1 MLIFIYIEKNM
12 SNLII
17 SQIVFLFYDG
27 KESSMNSLDWF
38 IIIVYLGAMV
48 GLSVYLGRGQTN
60 EEDYFVG
67 GRKLSWWAVGLST
80 MATQTS
86 AISFISIPA
95 FVALK
100 EGGGLTW
107 LQYELAVPLAII
119 IVMVFLIPFFR
130 KLELISVYEYL
141 EWRFGSSVR
150 YLVSGIF
157 LISRGLATGVGVYAS
172 GIVLAVC
179 LGIPRWLT
187 ILIIG
192 VVTVIYDTIGGIT
205 AVVYSDVIQMVVL
218 ISGIVICIVYAADI
232 AGGLGDV
239 WSSFPAARRLAI
251 DPSTGLKGAGASVPF
266 WAFLFGGIFLYSS
279 YYGTDQSQ
287 VQRELSAAST
297 AETKKSL
304 LLNGFARFP
313 LTVLYVL
320 LGMVMLAVY
329 QKSPEL
335 IERVPYNKPDY
346 LVPQFILLY
355 LPQGVRALIF
365 ASLLSAAMSSLDS
378 ALNSLSASTVHDFI
392 APRLKNKDN
401 LLLVSKLTTVSWG
414 ILITGFAF
422 LVGNISE
429 TVIESINKIG
439 SAFFGPIL
447 AAFIVG
453 VFSKKASARSITAGI
468 LTGVGLNLFLWL
480 ALPGVYWMWW
490 NMTGFV
496 AAAGISYI
504 VSLFGPFMQPKDFSR
519 YVISGSDLIKAERRW
534 WPVYGVLVLYFF
546 LMLTLLLLI

>member
-1 MLIFIYIEKNM
+1 
-12 SNLII
+12 
-17 SQIVFLFYDG
+17 
-27 KESSMNSLDWF
+27 MNPFDWF
-38 IIIVYLGAMV
+38 IIIVYLCAMI
-48 GLSVYLGRGQTN
+48 GLSIYLGRNQSN

-119 IVMVFLIPFFR
+119 LVMVLLIPFFR
-130 KLELISVYEYL
+130 RLKLVSVYEYL

-150 YLVSGIF
+150 YLVSGVF
-157 LISRGLATGVGVYAS
+157 LVSRGLATGVGVYAS

-179 LGIPRWLT
+179 LGIPLWLT

-218 ISGIVICIVYAADI
+218 ISGIIICIVYASDI
-232 AGGLGDV
+232 VGGLDDV
-239 WSSFPAARRLAI
+239 WASFPEARRLAI
-251 DPSTGLKGAGASVPF
+251 DPSTGLRGTGASVPF
-266 WAFLFGGIFLYSS
+266 WAFLFGGIFLYTS

-287 VQRELSAAST
+287 VQRELSAATT
-297 AETKKSL
+297 ADTKKSL

-320 LGMVMLAVY
+320 LGMVMLAVF
-329 QKSPEL
+329 QNSPDL
-335 IERVPYNKPDY
+335 IERVPYDKPDY

-355 LPQGVRALIF
+355 LPQGLRALIF

-392 APRLKNKDN
+392 ASHLKKKNR
-401 LLLVSKLTTVSWG
+401 LLLVSKLTTVAWG
-414 ILITGFAF
+414 FLITGFAF
-422 LVGNISE
+422 LVGSISE

-453 VFSKKASARSITAGI
+453 VLSQKATAKSITTGI
-468 LTGVGLNLFLWL
+468 LSGVGFNLFLWL
-480 ALPGVYWMWW
+480 SLPGVYWMWW
-490 NMTGFV
+490 NMTGFLI
-496 AAAGISYI
+496 AAGTSYF
-504 VSLFGPFMQPKDFSR
+504 VCLFGLTTPARDVSQF
-519 YVISGSDLIKAERRW
+519 VLTGSDLLKTERHW
-534 WPVYGVLVLYFF
+534 WPVYLILVLYFF
-546 LMLTLLLLI
+546 LMITILLVI

>member
-1 MLIFIYIEKNM
+1 
-12 SNLII
+12 
-17 SQIVFLFYDG
+17 
-27 KESSMNSLDWF
+27 MNSFDWF
-38 IIIVYLGAMV
+38 IIIVYLCGMI
-48 GLSVYLGRGQTN
+48 GLSIYLGKSQSN

-100 EGGGLTW
+100 LGGGLTW

-119 IVMVFLIPFFR
+119 LVMAFLIPFFR
-130 KLELISVYEYL
+130 KLKLVSIYEYL

-150 YLVSGIF
+150 YLVSGVF
-157 LISRGLATGVGVYAS
+157 LVSRGLGTGVGVYAS

-179 LGIPRWLT
+179 LGIPLWLT

-218 ISGIVICIVYAADI
+218 ISGIMVCIVYAADI
-232 AGGLGDV
+232 VGGLDDV
-239 WSSFPAARRLAI
+239 WASFPEGRRIAI
-251 DPSTGLKGAGASVPF
+251 DPSTGFKGAEASVPF
-266 WAFLFGGIFLYSS
+266 WAFLFGGIFLYTS

-287 VQRELSAAST
+287 VQRELSAVTT
-297 AETKKSL
+297 ADTKKSL

-320 LGMVMLAVY
+320 LGMVMLGVFLN
-329 QKSPEL
+329 SPEL
-335 IERVPYNKPDY
+335 MARVPHDKPDY

-355 LPQGVRALIF
+355 LPQGLRALLF

-378 ALNSLSASTVHDFI
+378 ALNSLSAATVHDFI
-392 APRLKNKDN
+392 APRLKTKDR
-401 LLLVSKLTTVSWG
+401 LLLISKLTTVSWG
-414 ILITGFAF
+414 ILITVFAF
-422 LVGNISE
+422 LVGGISE

-453 VFSKKASARSITAGI
+453 VLSKKATPRSITTGI
-468 LTGVGLNLFLWL
+468 LAGVAFNLLL
-480 ALPGVYWMWW
+480 RLSLPGVYWMWW
-490 NMTGFV
+490 NMSGFLV
-496 AAAGISYI
+496 ASGVSYI
-504 VSLFGPFMQPKDFSR
+504 VSLFDPTSLSKDISQ
-519 YVISGSDLIKAERRW
+519 YVLRGSDLLQEERRW
-534 WPVYGVLVLYFF
+534 WPVYAGLVLYFF
-546 LMLTLLLLI
+546 LMLTLLLWL

>member
-1 MLIFIYIEKNM
+1 
-12 SNLII
+12 
-17 SQIVFLFYDG
+17 
-27 KESSMNSLDWF
+27 MNSLDWF
-38 IIIVYLGAMV
+38 IIVIYLCAMI
-48 GLSVYLGRGQTN
+48 GLSIYLGRGQSN

-67 GRKLSWWAVGLST
+67 GRKLSWWSVGIST

-107 LQYELAVPLAII
+107 LLYELAVPLAII
-119 IVMVFLIPFFR
+119 LVMAFLIPFFR
-130 KLELISVYEYL
+130 KLKLVSVYEYL
-141 EWRFGSSVR
+141 EWRFDSSVR
-150 YLVSGIF
+150 YLVSGVF

-179 LGIPRWLT
+179 LGIPLWLT

-218 ISGIVICIVYAADI
+218 ISGIVVCIVYAADI
-232 AGGLGDV
+232 VGGLNNV
-239 WSSFPAARRLAI
+239 WTSFPESRRIAI

-266 WAFLFGGIFLYSS
+266 WAFLFGGIFLYTS

-287 VQRELSAAST
+287 VQRELSAATT
-297 AETKKSL
+297 ADTKKSL

-313 LTVLYVL
+313 LTALYVL
-320 LGMVMLAVY
+320 LGMVMLAVF
-329 QKSPEL
+329 QNSPEL
-335 IERVPYNKPDY
+335 IERVPYDKPDY

-355 LPQGVRALIF
+355 LPQGLRALIF

-392 APRLKNKDN
+392 APRLKNKDR
-401 LLLVSKLTTVSWG
+401 LLRVSKLTTVGWG

-422 LVGNISE
+422 LVGNISG

-453 VFSKKASARSITAGI
+453 ILSKKATARSITAGI
-468 LTGVGLNLFLWL
+468 LAGVGFNLFLWL
-480 ALPGVYWMWW
+480 AMPGVYWMWW
-490 NMTGFV
+490 NMTGFLV
-496 AAAGISYI
+496 AVGVSYI
-504 VSLFGPFMQPKDFSR
+504 VSLLGPPAQSKDISQ
-519 YVISGSDLIKAERRW
+519 YVLRGSDLLKEERRW
-534 WPVYGVLVLYFF
+534 WPVYVVLVLYFF

>member
-1 MLIFIYIEKNM
+1 
-12 SNLII
+12 
-17 SQIVFLFYDG
+17 
-27 KESSMNSLDWF
+27 MNSLDWF
-38 IIIVYLGAMV
+38 IIVIYLLGMI
-48 GLSVYLGRGQTN
+48 GLSVYLARGQSN

-67 GRKLSWWAVGLST
+67 GRKLSWWSVGIST

-119 IVMVFLIPFFR
+119 LVMVFLIPFFR
-130 KLELISVYEYL
+130 RLKLVSVYEYL
-141 EWRFGSSVR
+141 EWRFDPSVR
-150 YLVSGIF
+150 YLVSGVF
-157 LISRGLATGVGVYAS
+157 LVSRGLATGVGVYAS

-179 LGIPRWLT
+179 LGIPLWLT

-218 ISGIVICIVYAADI
+218 LSGIVVCIVYAADI
-232 AGGLGDV
+232 VGGLDDV
-239 WSSFPAARRLAI
+239 WASFPKSRRIAI
-251 DPSTGLKGAGASVPF
+251 DPATGLDGAGASVPF
-266 WAFLFGGIFLYSS
+266 WAFLFGGIFLYTS

-287 VQRELSAAST
+287 VQRELSAATT
-297 AETKKSL
+297 ADTKKSL

-313 LTVLYVL
+313 LTILYVL
-320 LGMVMLAVY
+320 LGMVMLAVF
-329 QKSPEL
+329 QNSPEL

-355 LPQGVRALIF
+355 LPQGLRALIF

-392 APRLKNKDN
+392 ANKDH
-401 LLLVSKLTTVSWG
+401 LLRVSKLTTVGWG

-422 LVGNISE
+422 LVGNISG

-439 SAFFGPIL
+439 SAFYGPIL

-453 VFSKKASARSITAGI
+453 VLSKKATAGSITAGI
-468 LTGVGLNLFLWL
+468 LAGVGFNLFLWL
-480 ALPGVYWMWW
+480 AMPGVYWMWW
-490 NMTGFV
+490 NMTGFLV
-496 AAAGISYI
+496 TTGVSYI
-504 VSLFGPFMQPKDFSR
+504 VSLFGPATQSR
-519 YVISGSDLIKAERRW
+519 DVSQYVLRGSDLLKAERRW
-534 WPVYGVLVLYFF
+534 WPVYAVLVLYFF
-546 LMLTLLLLI
+546 LLLTLLLLI

>member
-1 MLIFIYIEKNM
+1 
-12 SNLII
+12 
-17 SQIVFLFYDG
+17 
-27 KESSMNSLDWF
+27 MNSLDWL
-38 IIIVYLGAMV
+38 IIIAYLGAMI
-48 GLSVYLGRGQTN
+48 GLSIFLGKSQTN

-100 EGGGLTW
+100 KGGGLTW

-119 IVMVFLIPFFR
+119 IVMAFLIPFFR
-130 KLELISVYEYL
+130 KLELVSVYEYL

-150 YLVSGIF
+150 YLVSGVF

-172 GIVLAVC
+172 AIVLAVC
-179 LGIPRWLT
+179 LGIPLWST

-205 AVVYSDVIQMVVL
+205 AVVYSDVIQMVIL
-218 ISGIVICIVYAADI
+218 ISGVIICIVYAAGI
-232 AGGLGDV
+232 AGGLDDA
-239 WSSFPAARRLAI
+239 WASFPAARRLAI
-251 DPSTGLKGAGASVPF
+251 DPATGLKDAGTSVPF
-266 WAFLFGGIFLYSS
+266 WAFLVGGIFLYTS

-297 AETKKSL
+297 SDTKKSL
-304 LLNGFARFP
+304 LLNGLARFP

-329 QKSPEL
+329 QNSPQL
-335 IERVPYNKPDY
+335 IQRVPHNRPDY

-355 LPQGVRALIF
+355 LPPGVRALIF

-378 ALNSLSASTVHDFI
+378 ALNSLSAATVHDFI
-392 APRLKNKDN
+392 ARRLKNQDR
-401 LLLVSKLTTVSWG
+401 LLLVSKLTTVCWG
-414 ILITGFAF
+414 TLITGFAF

-439 SAFFGPIL
+439 SAFYGPIL

-453 VFSKKASARSITAGI
+453 VLSKKASAGSITAGI
-468 LTGVGLNLFLWL
+468 SAGVGFNLVLWL
-480 ALPGVYWMWW
+480 AAPGVYWMWW
-490 NMTGFV
+490 NMTGFL
-496 AAAGISYI
+496 AAAGISYV
-504 VSLFGPFMQPKDFSR
+504 VSRFDPVGPSR
-519 YVISGSDLIKAERRW
+519 DISRFVHTGSDLLKQERRW
-534 WPVYGVLVLYFF
+534 WPAYGVLVLYFC
-546 LMLTLLLLI
+546 LMMTLLLLI

>member
-1 MLIFIYIEKNM
+1 
-12 SNLII
+12 
-17 SQIVFLFYDG
+17 
-27 KESSMNSLDWF
+27 MNSFDWI
-38 IIIVYLGAMV
+38 IIIVYLCSMI
-48 GLSVYLGRGQTN
+48 GLSIYLSKGQSD

-67 GRKLSWWAVGLST
+67 GRKLSWWAVGIST

-119 IVMVFLIPFFR
+119 LVMAFLIPFFR
-130 KLELISVYEYL
+130 QLQLVSVYEYL
-141 EWRFGSSVR
+141 ELRFGSSVR

-157 LISRGLATGVGVYAS
+157 LISRGLGTGVGVYAS

-179 LGIPRWLT
+179 LGIPLWST

-232 AGGLGDV
+232 VGGLDGV
-239 WSSFPAARRLAI
+239 WASFPEARRIAI
-251 DPSTGLKGAGASVPF
+251 DPSTGLRGAGASVPF

-287 VQRELSAAST
+287 VQRELSAATT
-297 AETKKSL
+297 ADTKKSL

-313 LTVLYVL
+313 LTALYVV

-329 QKSPEL
+329 QKSSGL
-335 IERVPYNKPDY
+335 IERVPYDKPDY

-365 ASLLSAAMSSLDS
+365 ASLMSAAMSSLDS
-378 ALNSLSASTVHDFI
+378 ALNSLSAATVHDFI
-392 APRLKNKDN
+392 APRLKNKER
-401 LLLVSKLTTVSWG
+401 LLAVGKLTTVIWG

-422 LVGNISE
+422 AVGGISE

-447 AAFIVG
+447 AAFVVG
-453 VFSKKASARSITAGI
+453 VLSRKASATSITAGI
-468 LTGVGLNLFLWL
+468 LTGVGFNLLLWL
-480 ALPGVYWMWW
+480 AMPGVYWMWW
-490 NMTGFV
+490 NLSGFLL
-496 AAAGISYI
+496 AAGTSYF
-504 VSLFGPFMQPKDFSR
+504 VTLFRPSTQSKDITPYILR
-519 YVISGSDLIKAERRW
+519 GSDLLKEERRW
-534 WPVYGVLVLYFF
+534 WPIYVVLVCYFF
-546 LMLTLLLLI
+546 MMLTLLLLI